1 MLSICLT
8 LSNQSGN
15 AGRSLSNVLLRSI
28 YLFILFNSF
37 LFIQNDK
44 CLLLI
49 PSSRLRALQA
59 TDLFIETLINQHG
72 VALLSVSLSWLP
84 RSVLEFS

>member
-1 MLSICLT
+1 MLSILPDT
-8 LSNQSGN
+8 LKTVRQRW
-15 AGRSLSNVLLRSI
+15 APALNVLLRSI

-59 TDLFIETLINQHG
+59 TDLFIETLINQLA
-72 VALLSVSLSWLP
+72 VALRSVSLSWLP